1 MRFTILL
8 FLALVPGITFAENYL
23 VNSNK
28 LFNFAEKSYPEFFS
42 PASTATF
49 SLNNYLVRYYS
60 NTGNYIGTTGK
71 DVYVYGDVFSGL
83 LKAGVISNFI
93 ELEPDSDEL
102 LAQLFEGGQ
111 SNVQVYG
118 SGVVTSILSDDL
130 DGSRH
135 QRFIIELK
143 SKQTLL
149 IAHNIDLAPK
159 IDGLSLND
167 QIEFFGEYEWND
179 KGGVIHWTH
188 ADPEEIHVNG
198 WIFHNNVIY
207 Q

>member
-1 MRFTILL
+1 MKFIFIFWVLIPSI
-8 FLALVPGITFAENYL
+8 AFAENLL

-28 LFNFAEKSYPEFFS
+28 LFDFAEKSYPQFFY
-42 PASTATF
+42 PAGIKTVA
-49 SLNNYLVRYYS
+49 LDGYLVRYYP
-60 NTGNYIGTTGK
+60 NTDLYIGTKGYE
-71 DVYVYGDVFSGL
+71 VYAYGDAFNGL
-83 LKAGVISNFI
+83 LKVGVISDFVS
-93 ELEPDSDEL
+93 LEPDGDKL
-102 LAQLFEGGQ
+102 LAAVFAEAQ

-118 SGVVTSILSDDL
+118 TGTVISILSDDL
-130 DGSRH
+130 NGSRH

-149 IAHNIDLAPK
+149 ISHNIDLAPR
-159 IDGLSLND
+159 INGLSLND

-188 ADPEEIHVNG
+188 HDPAEIHKDG
-198 WIFHNNVIY
+198 WLFHNNVIY